1 MKLPAPT
8 AEDVRQLSRVMRGES
23 VSKPGA
29 FLQAVRA
36 EVLARAGREDAS
48 LAQRFLER
56 TGGANTVTIQ
66 VAADPGEKAAQEMAK
81 SYAGD
86 GALVRFRVE
95 RELLGGLRV
104 FQNGTLSDVSWRSR
118 VRRLISRVTH

>member
-1 MKLPAPT
+1 MNLPAPT
-8 AEDVRQLSRVMRGES
+8 AEDLRQLSRVMRGES
-23 VSKPGA
+23 VSKPGE

-36 EVLARAGREDAS
+36 EVMKRAGREDAS
-48 LAQRFLER
+48 LAARFLEQ

-66 VAADPGEKAAQEMAK
+66 VAVDPGEQTTQEMVK
-81 SYAGD
+81 SYAG
-86 GALVRFRVE
+86 GNALVRMRVE
-95 RELLGGLRV
+95 RGLLGGLRV